1 MWNVIGTGSTDD
13 HAASPRSRRLPVMDN
28 STGAEPRPHRLDLVE
43 AFLLSRCAGGCSAR
57 TLEVYGRNLRGFA
70 KAVGPD
76 ISACGAEDAQRYLA
90 GLGSRMKPVSVHQ
103 AYRTLRTFFGW
114 CVGAGLLAD
123 TPMRGIK
130 MKIPKT
136 LPRVPEDEAV
146 RRLLGACPDT
156 FEGRRN
162 RALVAFLADSGLRIS
177 EALRLRISDMDLVA
191 RTLTVR
197 GGKGGKDGVGCF
209 GRDTSRLLRTWL
221 EMRPDALSRDHV
233 FVDRQARP
241 LSRNHGTHILHRLST
256 RAGLERKVGPHALR
270 SYAATAILRK
280 TGDLELVRRVLRH
293 ETLAM
298 TLRYARLADAE
309 VIAKFE
315 KASPI
320 DCLLAEK

>member
-1 MWNVIGTGSTDD
+1 
-13 HAASPRSRRLPVMDN
+13 MDN
-28 STGAEPRPHRLDLVE
+28 STDAAPRSYRSDLVE
-43 AFLLSRCAGGCSAR
+43 AFLLSRRAGGCSAR
-57 TLEVYGRNLRGFA
+57 TLEVYGGNLRDFS

-76 ISACGAEDAQRYLA
+76 ISACRAEDVQRYLA
-90 GLGSRMKPVSVHQ
+90 GLGSRVKPVSVHQ

-123 TPMRGIK
+123 TPMRGLK

-136 LPRVPEDEAV
+136 LPRVPDNEAV
-146 RRLLGACPDT
+146 RALLGACPDT

-162 RALVAFLADSGLRIS
+162 KALVALLADSGLRIS
-177 EALRLRISDMDLVA
+177 EALQLRISDVNLVA
-191 RTLTVR
+191 RTLIVR
-197 GGKGGKDGVGCF
+197 GGKGGKDGLGCF
-209 GRDTSRLLRTWL
+209 GSDTTRLLRTWL

-256 RAGLERKVGPHALR
+256 RAGLERKIGPHALR
-270 SYAATAILRK
+270 HYAATAILRK
-280 TGDLELVRRVLRH
+280 TGNLELVRRVLRH

-298 TLRYARLADAE
+298 TLRYAHLADAD

-320 DCLLAEK
+320 DGLLAEK